1 LPIFN
6 CQFDSPQSRVE
17 DSTTPADPVL
27 IFANPIAGRGRGRV
41 VARRLER
48 DLQAAGYPTQV
59 FLDRPSDVSPRSI
72 PPAAA
77 AISIGGDGT
86 LRSVV
91 ELLLARGGTAPPL
104 LPVPMGTANLMGRH
118 LGVQWSAWNLGASV
132 LATLRKREIIQLDV
146 ARANGKLFLLMAG
159 VGIDAQVVHLLDR
172 MRHGPIDLTS
182 YVLPAALTFAN
193 YDFPAVTVT
202 VDGKKVASDL
212 PAIAVI
218 GNVKEYGTG
227 FPILTE
233 ARPDDGL
240 LDVCVMPC
248 RDRKELAEILM
259 LVATGEH
266 PLREDVVYVKGRSV
280 TVDSDMPVPVQI
292 DGDSAG
298 HTPLHVELLPNRVP
312 FLVPA

>member
-1 LPIFN
+1 MP
-6 CQFDSPQSRVE
+6 E
-17 DSTTPADPVL
+17 DIL

-48 DLQAAGYPTQV
+48 ELHAAGYQPHV
-59 FLDRPSDVSPRSI
+59 ILDRPSDISTQSVPST
-72 PPAAA
+72 AAA

-86 LRSVV
+86 LRGVV
-91 ELLLARGGTAPPL
+91 ELLLAHGGSTPPL

-132 LATLRKREIIQLDV
+132 LATLRQREIVQFDV

-159 VGIDAQVVHLLDR
+159 VGIDAQVVHVLDR
-172 MRHGPIDLTS
+172 MRRGPIDFTS

-193 YDFPAVTVT
+193 YDFPALTVT
-202 VDGKKVASDL
+202 VDGRRVMRDR

-248 RDRKELAEILM
+248 RDRKELAEILL
-259 LVATGEH
+259 LVASGEH
-266 PLREDVVYVKGRSV
+266 ALREDVIYVKGRSI
-280 TVDSDMPVPVQI
+280 TVESAAPVAVQV

-298 HTPLHVELLPNRVP
+298 HTPLRIEMLEQRVP
-312 FLVPA
+312 FLRPASAHRLS

>member
-1 LPIFN
+1 MPESI
-6 CQFDSPQSRVE
+6 
-17 DSTTPADPVL
+17 L

-48 DLQAAGYPTQV
+48 ELLAAGYVPRV
-59 FLDRPSDVSPRSI
+59 ILDRPSDMNPASI
-72 PPAAA
+72 PAAVA

-86 LRSVV
+86 LRGVV
-91 ELLLARGGTAPPL
+91 ELLLACKGDPPAL

-118 LGVQWSAWNLGASV
+118 LGVQWSAWNLGAAV
-132 LATLRKREIIQLDV
+132 LATLRRRELLQLDV

-159 VGIDAQVVHLLDR
+159 IGIDAQIVHLLDR
-172 MRHGPIDLTS
+172 MRSGPIDLTS

-193 YDFPAVTVT
+193 YDFPSLTVT
-202 VDGKKVASDL
+202 VDGQRVMRNR

-240 LDVCVMPC
+240 LDVCIMPC
-248 RDRKELAEILM
+248 RDRKELAEILL
-259 LVATGEH
+259 LVASGEH
-266 PLREDVVYVKGRSV
+266 ALREDVVYVKGRSI
-280 TVDSDMPVPVQI
+280 TVESAAPVAVQV

-298 HTPLHVELLPNRVP
+298 YTPLKIEMLKDRVP
-312 FLVPA
+312 FLRPVS